1 MEGSVVIHTVYR
13 VVIEYPGDTSC
24 IEEVCNT
31 KDYADSLAKEH
42 EENGAIVSIFEEQ
55 KEFPDFGV

>member
-1 MEGSVVIHTVYR
+1 MIHTVYR